1 MVDRGSVFAKL
12 VAAMLTMAVCLL
24 VLVTAFFWVSVGP
37 HFNAL
42 VYRLAGEYS
51 RAVAATSPDLE
62 AAKRLGASGDVRVR
76 YEGQTGS
83 WTTARDVPSV
93 DDVRSGR
100 VRDGH
105 LLLQPKYFLFPAPKG
120 GTYLFVW
127 NFSEGMQIAHAIL
140 LILLL
145 LVIVAVVVTTHAVLR
160 RLLRPLRVLSDGVA
174 RLSEG
179 QLDVAL
185 PNGKRDEFGR
195 LTTAFN
201 SMVGRVR
208 EMIRARD
215 QLLVDVSHELRSPL
229 TRMKVAL
236 ELPPTD
242 EQRSRLAEDVAEMER
257 MVAELLE
264 LERLRSGRGLRIVNQ
279 DLVVI
284 LCDVVA
290 NYRDR
295 PPGVRLVTPSSE
307 IPIAVDVEKFRTV
320 LRNVLDNAV
329 KYSVPQSR
337 PVEVSAVEQRGTV
350 EIRVTDDGIG
360 IPDGDI
366 ERVFEPFFRVDA
378 SRSKSTG
385 GYGLGLSICKRVMEA
400 HGGSI
405 AVERARGRGTS
416 FVLTL
421 PMRVAHDDP
430 RSVVGTL

>member
-12 VAAMLTMAVCLL
+12 VAAMLAMAVCLL
-24 VLVTAFFWVSVGP
+24 VLVTVFFWFSVGP
-37 HFNAL
+37 NFNSL
-42 VYRLAGEYS
+42 VYRLAGDYS
-51 RAVAATSPDLE
+51 RAIAATSPDLE
-62 AAKRLGASGDVRVR
+62 AAKRVAASGDVRVR
-76 YEGQTGS
+76 YEGPAGS
-83 WTTARDVPSV
+83 WTTARDMPSV

-105 LLLQPKYFLFPAPKG
+105 LLLQPKYFLFPAPRG

-127 NFSEGMQIAHAIL
+127 NFSEGMQAAHAIL

-145 LVIVAVVVTTHAVLR
+145 LVIVAVVITTHAVLR

-236 ELPPTD
+236 ELPPND
-242 EQRSRLAEDVAEMER
+242 EQRSRLAEDIADMER

-264 LERLRSGRGLRIVNQ
+264 LERLRSGRGLSTVRQ
-279 DLVVI
+279 DLTAI
-284 LCDVVA
+284 LLDVAEDFRDRAPGVCVVA
-290 NYRDR
+290 PARAMLID
-295 PPGVRLVTPSSE
+295 
-307 IPIAVDVEKFRTV
+307 VDGEKIRTV
-320 LRNVLDNAV
+320 LRNLVENAV
-329 KYSVPQSR
+329 KYSLPQSR
-337 PVEVSAVEQRGTV
+337 PVEISAVDEGDRV
-350 EIRVTDDGIG
+350 VVRVTDDGVG
-360 IPDGDI
+360 IPDGDVD
-366 ERVFEPFFRVDA
+366 RVFEPFFRVDP

-385 GYGLGLSICKRVMEA
+385 GYGLGLSISKRVMEA

-405 AVERARGRGTS
+405 AVEQPRGRGVS

-421 PMRVAHDDP
+421 PRPATASARDD
-430 RSVVGTL
+430 RG